1 MRALGLGLGLGLA
14 LLGLGGTARAGNA
27 TQIDWVG
34 DWKQAFQQAKETGKP
49 VMVCINSK
57 DGEQANERAAL
68 QTYRDPWFVP
78 MTRRFVMIVVSVREH
93 AAEGICP
100 RFGKVTCKDHLAC
113 WKELRTE
120 YGDDFLLPD
129 TTDEMISP
137 QHAWFSPD
145 GKLLQRQEYELFR
158 DQLLKRMRDVLAASG
173 PSPLANA
180 PLDDRDR
187 TALEQATKGDKE
199 TRWAALGHLFAS
211 PKNAVRAALA
221 DLLKST
227 RDKPPR
233 CELLRA
239 LGRGKALEVRP
250 AVEAL
255 LKDKDPDIRSF
266 AAVCL
271 EEMASADAVPTLIKR
286 AKTERDAMVRKN
298 LYRALGACG
307 GPAADKAAARALL
320 KAVEHD
326 KERMVCKHAALALAR
341 YAEAPS
347 LVRKKL
353 EQLALRVKDQD
364 VRQAVACALAYV
376 GDEKT
381 VPVLE
386 KMLEKTHDEWR
397 QKFIHSAIG
406 RLQGEKTPFY
416 TGGLYWEDRDDPARK
431 ERKTKED

>member
-1 MRALGLGLGLGLA
+1 MRALGLT
-14 LLGLGGTARAGNA
+14 LLLVAAARAGDA

-34 DWKQAFQQAKETGKP
+34 DWKAAFSRAKETGKP

-57 DGEQANERAAL
+57 DGEQANERAA
-68 QTYRDPWFVP
+68 QKTYHDPWFVP

-93 AAEGICP
+93 AAEGACP
-100 RFGKVTCKDHLAC
+100 RFGKVTCKEHLAC

-120 YGDDFLLPD
+120 HGDAFLLPD

-137 QHAWFSPD
+137 QHAWFGPD
-145 GKLLQRQEYELFR
+145 GKLLQRKEYELFR
-158 DQLLKRMRDVLAASG
+158 DQLLKRMRDVLAAGG
-173 PSPLANA
+173 PSPNADA

-187 TALEQATKGDKE
+187 KALERARRGDLE
-199 TRWAALGHLFAS
+199 ARWAALGYLFAS
-211 PKNAVRAALA
+211 GKTAVRTALA
-221 DLLKST
+221 DLLKNT
-227 RDKPPR
+227 KAKPPK

-239 LGRGKALEVRP
+239 FGRAKAADVRP
-250 AVEAL
+250 TVEAL
-255 LKDKDPDIRSF
+255 LKDKDPDVRSF

-271 EEMASADAVPTLIKR
+271 EEMASPDAIAALIKR

-320 KAVEHD
+320 KAVDED
-326 KERMVCKHAALALAR
+326 KQKMVCKHAALALRHYEGAG
-341 YAEAPS
+341 S

-364 VRQAVACALAYV
+364 VRLAVAYALAYV
-376 GDEKT
+376 GEGKKT
-381 VPVLE
+381 IRVLE

-397 QKFIHSAIG
+397 LKFIHGAIG
-406 RLQGEKTPFY
+406 RVRGEQGPFSARW
-416 TGGLYWEDRDDPARK
+416 LYYDDRDDPARK
-431 ERKTKED
+431 RD